1 MAWNDSG
8 NDRNPWDRGGGERK
22 GRSELDRV
30 LKDWQQK
37 IAGLFGG
44 GRGRPA
50 PGQAGAGLVGLG
62 ALLLLGWLATGTY
75 RVDDAERAVIL
86 RFGQYQRTALP
97 GLGWHLPWPIA
108 RHEIVNVMEVSP
120 FNQQTKMLTAD
131 ENIVVVDLVVQY
143 LKRDPKKFLFNVR
156 DAQATLSDVSESA
169 IRQVIGKSK
178 MDYALGEGRTEIAD
192 RTEALIQ
199 QTLDEYG
206 TGIHVT
212 KVNLQDV
219 NFPDQ
224 VEAAVQDAIK
234 AREDKERLSFE
245 AQAYSNDILP
255 KARGQ
260 AARQLADA
268 EAYKARVTANAQGEA
283 SRFLQ
288 LLNEYERAPAVTRE
302 RLYIDAIED
311 VLQRSN
317 KVIIDTANSG
327 NVIYLPI
334 DKLLE
339 NRPGSTQGPTAG
351 AARPGSG
358 APPADSEAEN
368 SARSREDNRVRAGR
382 P

>member
-1 MAWNDSG
+1 
-8 NDRNPWDRGGGERK
+8 
-22 GRSELDRV
+22 V
-30 LKDWQQK
+30 H
-37 IAGLFGG
+37 F
-44 GRGRPA
+44 
-50 PGQAGAGLVGLG
+50 
-62 ALLLLGWLATGTY
+62 
-75 RVDDAERAVIL
+75 
-86 RFGQYQRTALP
+86 
-97 GLGWHLPWPIA
+97 PWPIE
-108 RHEIVNVMEVSP
+108 RHEIVNITEVSP

-143 LKRDPKKFLFNVR
+143 QKRDPMKFLFNVR
-156 DAQATLSDVSESA
+156 DAQSTLSDVSESA

-178 MDYALGEGRTEIAD
+178 MDYALGEGRAEIAD

-245 AQAYSNDILP
+245 AQAYANDVLP

-283 SRFLQ
+283 SRFMA
-288 LLNEYERAPAVTRE
+288 LLNEYERAPAVTRQ

-317 KVIIDTANSG
+317 KVLVDTGTSG
-327 NVIYLPI
+327 NVLYLPL

-339 NRPGSTQGPTAG
+339 NRPGVTAAPG
-351 AARPGSG
+351 AARP
-358 APPADSEAEN
+358 AVPAGESEAE
-368 SARSREDNRVRAGR
+368 SAARSREENRVRVGR